1 MQKCHVLNH
10 RHVKNWDRQQFSW
23 SGQEVLPWQASVTCC
38 LGGTRSHPSVDVELS
53 PLHSHCPGFSSYAP
67 HKLWVQ
73 QAECTGLQVLNP
85 TSTDSRENTARI
97 LSTVTEWRGNMKTTL
112 GSGVPGG
119 KQIFPNKKKI
129 HHKHYGVWFNF
140 LGSVNSAKW
149 TSLNVTLMPTST
161 CSYISGIVTLSS
173 TRHQWTT
180 SLGMIRSKI

>member
-10 RHVKNWDRQQFSW
+10 RRVKNRDRQQFSW

-73 QAECTGLQVLNP
+73 QAECTGLQVLN
-85 TSTDSRENTARI
+85 SNLYWQQGKHCKNSLHSHRVERKHENNSWLWGPRRKAD
-97 LSTVTEWRGNMKTTL
+97 LS
-112 GSGVPGG
+112 
-119 KQIFPNKKKI
+119 KQKKI

-140 LGSVNSAKW
+140 LGSVDSA
-149 TSLNVTLMPTST
+149 
-161 CSYISGIVTLSS
+161 
-173 TRHQWTT
+173 
-180 SLGMIRSKI
+180 